1 MNFNDTMD
9 DPSEQTYTVAA
20 PCCVVIPCYN
30 EAERLPLAQFERYL
44 ASIQQNKGIR
54 LLFVNDGSRD
64 GTLDLLMSL
73 RDKYPKHADVLD
85 LQPNRGKAEAVRQ
98 GMLSVI
104 SSHDA
109 AITGFWDADLAT
121 PLAQIGDML
130 DLLTANPE
138 VELVFGSRVRL
149 LGRDIQRNA
158 ARHYL
163 GRCFATVVS
172 QLLRL
177 PIYDSQCGAKL
188 FRVNSDLS
196 GVLAQPFRSRWVFD
210 VEILTRYL
218 EIYGGDV
225 EEMKRRIYEYPL
237 PKWTDVAG
245 SKVHPMDFFR
255 AFGEVAEIYRRYKND
270 LRQLRSKAARHVA
283 ARSDSAVVSNGRT
296 EARASGDFASSAIG
310 ASAPAASDSAE
321 P

>member
-1 MNFNDTMD
+1 MKPTNATEH
-9 DPSEQTYTVAA
+9 PPEQSYTIAA

-30 EAERLPLAQFERYL
+30 EAARLPTAEFEQYL
-44 ASIQQNKGIR
+44 ISLKDEKIR

-73 RDKYPKHADVLD
+73 RARYPKHVDVLD
-85 LQPNRGKAEAVRQ
+85 LQPNWGKAEAVRQ
-98 GMLSVI
+98 GMLAVI
-104 SSHDA
+104 ASRDA

-130 DLLTANPE
+130 ALLAANPNLD
-138 VELVFGSRVRL
+138 LVFGSRVRL

-158 ARHYL
+158 VRHYL

-188 FRVNSDLS
+188 FRVNADL
-196 GVLAQPFRSRWVFD
+196 GEVLAHSFRSRWVFD

-218 EIYGGDV
+218 ELHGGDV
-225 EEMKRRIYEYPL
+225 EEMKHRIYEFPL

-245 SKVHPMDFFR
+245 SKVHPLDFFR
-255 AFGEVAEIYRRYKND
+255 AFGEVAEIYRRYKNN
-270 LRQLRSKAARHVA
+270 LRQLRSKTARQAAVA
-283 ARSDSAVVSNGRT
+283 GTSSEVPNGRA
-296 EARASGDFASSAIG
+296 EARISDDFASSAIG
-310 ASAPAASDSAE
+310 ASAPTAPDSAE
-321 P
+321 L

>member
-1 MNFNDTMD
+1 MNFNNATG
-9 DPSEQTYTVAA
+9 DPSEQTYTVAV

-30 EAERLPLAQFERYL
+30 EAERLPTAQFEQYL
-44 ASIQQNKGIR
+44 SSPKSSGVR

-73 RDKYPKHADVLD
+73 RARYPARADVLD

-104 SSHDA
+104 ASHEA

-130 DLLTANPE
+130 DLLAEKPGL
-138 VELVFGSRVRL
+138 ELVFGSRVRL

-158 ARHYL
+158 VRHYL

-210 VEILTRYL
+210 VEVLTRYL
-218 EIYGGDV
+218 EIHGGDV
-225 EEMKRRIYEYPL
+225 EEMKRRIYEHPL

-255 AFGEVAEIYRRYKND
+255 SFGEVAEIYRRYKNN
-270 LRQLRSKAARHVA
+270 LRQLRSKAMQHA
-283 ARSDSAVVSNGRT
+283 ATRSDSSDVSSGRT
-296 EARASGDFASSAIG
+296 EARASGDFASPAIG
-310 ASAPAASDSAE
+310 ASAAAARDSAE